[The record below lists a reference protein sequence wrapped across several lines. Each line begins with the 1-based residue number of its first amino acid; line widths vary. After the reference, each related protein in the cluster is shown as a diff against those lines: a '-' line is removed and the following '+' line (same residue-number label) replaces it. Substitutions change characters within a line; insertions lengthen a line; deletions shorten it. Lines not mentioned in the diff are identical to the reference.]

1 LYDHEAEANWR
12 RDTEVIH
19 GDGSIEA
26 TADIAP
32 PLHLTSTFAADDA
45 SIFAAMATE
54 PRHPRYYTRYGNPT
68 VNRAETVVARLE
80 GAEAAL
86 MTASGMGAIT
96 TTALALLQ
104 QGDHVVAQRNHY
116 MGTSKLLDEVLPRF
130 GVESTLV
137 DQTDTNA
144 FAAAITDRTRLIIV
158 ESPANPTMQLT
169 DLRAVAELAGER
181 GILTLADNTF
191 ASPINQRPLDLGI
204 DLTVHAGT
212 KFLGGHHDLVAGAVA
227 GRKEVIDR
235 VWDTSIVVGATAN
248 PFDAWLLLRGL
259 RTLPLRVRQ
268 HNETAQ
274 AVAEF
279 LSQHSEVTEVHYP
292 GLSDHPQ
299 HDLARAQMTGFGGV
313 LSFSVIGGYAG
324 AQQVMA
330 RLRLIA
336 QAVSLGGFESL
347 AVHAAAMWEGTLGE
361 EGAVAAGV
369 RPDLIRLSVGLEDS
383 RDIVDD
389 LAQAMG

>member
-12 RDTEVIH
+12 RDTAVIH

-45 SIFAAMATE
+45 SMFAAMATE

-235 VWDTSIVVGATAN
+235 VWDTSIVAGATAS
-248 PFDAWLLLRGL
+248 PFDAWLLLRGM

-279 LSQHSEVTEVHYP
+279 LDQHPHVTQVYYP
-292 GLSDHPQ
+292 GLPNHPQ
-299 HDLARAQMTGFGGV
+299 HALAKKQMAGFGGV
-313 LSFSVIGGYAG
+313 LSFSVAGGYAG
-324 AQQVMA
+324 AQQAMA
-330 RLRLIA
+330 RLRLVT

-361 EGAVAAGV
+361 DGALAAGV
-369 RPDLIRLSVGLEDS
+369 QPDLIRLSVGLEDT
-383 RDIVDD
+383 RDIIDD
-389 LAQAMG
+389 LAQALG